1 MLKMM
6 SKRPNVT
13 TTSKP
18 KPNQPRIMATVPT
31 PLLTLPLPRSCT
43 IVDAATAAVCCHMM
57 LTSTKT
63 DEMKMVARAAWETAR
78 EGNGFTSVSEPPAVV
93 SVCQPGKVA
102 RRRKVRKARTM
113 ATMLCF
119 RVSIDQW

>member
-1 MLKMM
+1 
-6 SKRPNVT
+6 
-13 TTSKP
+13 
-18 KPNQPRIMATVPT
+18 MAVEPT

-43 IVDAATAAVCCHMM
+43 MVDAATEAVCCHMM

-63 DEMKMVARAAWETAR
+63 DEMNTVAKAAWDTGLD
-78 EGNGFTSVSEPPAVV
+78 GNGLTSVSEPLAEV

-113 ATMLCF
+113 ATMLVTGKNKC
-119 RVSIDQW
+119 VSENTLDGRCGHGKVTHMR